1 MTRRLA
7 ISDSRVAAGLAIDN
21 LKSIYA
27 QGLRIVKGDFI
38 SGRPFHSAE
47 FCSLHFCLD
56 FPVFSR
62 CDYYNQPANFEVL
75 ASMLRILVD
84 RPTDWPAGW
93 TW

>member
-56 FPVFSR
+56 FPVIHVVIIIIV
-62 CDYYNQPANFEVL
+62 NPL
-75 ASMLRILVD
+75 ILRS
-84 RPTDWPAGW
+84 WPAC
-93 TW
+93 